1 MTDAQAGGAAAIG
14 PVVSVIVPTYNRGQF
29 IADAVQSVLSQS
41 FTDFEVI
48 VVDDG
53 SSDNTAEVMRGFD
66 DARVIYLRQA
76 NKGRSNARNH
86 ALSRARGRYIAF
98 LDSDDL
104 YMPGK
109 LAMQVDYLD
118 THPGTGMV
126 YTSAH
131 CIDYSGNP
139 LGENYL
145 ASVSGWI
152 YSSIAFFRPVT
163 ITLPTVMAKRELF
176 EKTGGFDENMHRF
189 EDTDMWRRISKL
201 ARIDA
206 MPDFTCRLRTHAEN
220 SLAAQ
225 DPAQIVGALDY
236 YVRKILAE
244 DTAVATL
251 VKRRG
256 IGSLYYYYG
265 RAFLTVPAW
274 KEAGRRLLHTAYRY
288 WFFLWFRQLAVT
300 AYHWVSP
307 DNVSLPPRSGAAA
320 PESRKKNEDRPSE

>member
-1 MTDAQAGGAAAIG
+1 MTDAQAGAPAAIG
-14 PVVSVIVPTYNRGQF
+14 PVVSVILPTYNRGHF
-29 IADAVQSVLSQS
+29 IAEAVESVLSQS
-41 FTDFEVI
+41 FTDFEII

-53 SSDNTAEVMRGFD
+53 SSDNTAEVMQGIAD
-66 DARVIYLRQA
+66 PRVIYLRQA
-76 NKGRSNARNH
+76 NQGRSNARNH

-104 YMPGK
+104 FMPGK
-109 LAMQVDYLD
+109 LAMQVEYLD
-118 THPGTGMV
+118 AHAGTGMV

-139 LGENYL
+139 LAENYR

-152 YSSIAFFRPVT
+152 YTSIAFFRPVT
-163 ITLPTVMAKRELF
+163 ITLPTVMARRELF
-176 EKTGGFDENMHRF
+176 EKAGGFDENMHRF

-206 MPDFTCRLRTHAEN
+206 MPAFTCLLRTHTEN
-220 SLAAQ
+220 SLGAQ
-225 DPAQIVGALDY
+225 DPAQIMDALDY

-244 DTAVATL
+244 DTAVGTL

-274 KEAGRRLLHTAYRY
+274 KEAGRQLLRTAYRY
-288 WFFLWFRQLAVT
+288 WFLLWFRQLAVT
-300 AYHWVSP
+300 VYRWVSP
-307 DNVSLPPRSGAAA
+307 DNASWLRRSRAAA
-320 PESRKKNEDRPSE
+320 LEPRKKNK